1 MSKSIKRMILVECG
15 LCLAF
20 FVFCAIVCSLYVNH
34 VAPAVLMLTP
44 VFILAALF
52 WITQK
57 DMDKAYIEANEDT
70 IRSVDYYFGIKKEKS
85 FFIQDIAYAEIAG
98 CYSMRVHGYRHSMCG
113 FSYIVFRDNT
123 GKYLLKVIC
132 VPETEQFFEKYLNP
146 HGLRN

>member
-1 MSKSIKRMILVECG
+1 MILVECG

-57 DMDKAYIEANEDT
+57 DMDKAYIARIPFVRWT
-70 IRSVDYYFGIKKEKS
+70 IILELKKKS
-85 FFIQDIAYAEIAG
+85 LSSFK
-98 CYSMRVHGYRHSMCG
+98 
-113 FSYIVFRDNT
+113 T
-123 GKYLLKVIC
+123 
-132 VPETEQFFEKYLNP
+132 
-146 HGLRN
+146 